1 MSKKAPGVMF
11 YLDLRSTLTLY
22 TDEEKGQLLQASLDY
37 AAVGTIPHFDDR
49 GMRTLWNDMKA
60 KIDRDQAKYIK
71 TITDRQYGAY
81 CKYCKDKSIEPMS
94 KEDWL
99 QITKAEQ
106 ESSDEDDAH
115 ARTSMHKHAQANLE
129 NGVHANCIGI
139 GIGSGSESLEEGLS
153 KSEEIEGISNTGGF
167 IPPSLEEVEAYI
179 KEKGYSID
187 PEYFWNYYGSI
198 GWVQSDGT
206 PLIKWKMECSRW
218 QKSENAADPSGC
230 KSVPDTGGFVP
241 PSFDEVSEYINE
253 KGYTVLPQLFWNFY
267 ESMRWKHTDG
277 TPVTDW
283 KMELSE
289 WQEGKG
295 L

>member
-37 AAVGTIPHFDDR
+37 AAIGTIPHFDDR
-49 GMRTLWNDMKA
+49 GMRTLWNDMKE
-60 KIDRDQAKYIK
+60 KIDRDQEKYAKKIID
-71 TITDRQYGAY
+71 TRYGAY
-81 CKYCKDKSIEPMS
+81 KKNCEDKHIEPLS

-99 QITKAEQ
+99 LTIKADQ
-106 ESSDEDDAH
+106 ESSDEDDAQ
-115 ARTSMHKHAQANLE
+115 ARTSVQEHAGADLE
-129 NGVHANCIGI
+129 NDVHANCIGI
-139 GIGSGSESLEEGLS
+139 GSGSGSLEEGLS

-187 PEYFWNYYGSI
+187 PEYFWNFYRSI
-198 GWVQSDGT
+198 GWEVDGE
-206 PLIKWKMECSRW
+206 PLTKWKMECWRW

-230 KSVPDTGGFVP
+230 QSVADSVGFIP
-241 PSFDEVSEYINE
+241 PSLEEVESFIKE
-253 KGYTVLPQLFWNFY
+253 KGYQAIPQVFLQMC
-267 ESMRWKHTDG
+267 ELSHWKHPDG
-277 TPVTDW
+277 TPMINW
-283 KMELSE
+283 KMELSK
-289 WQEGKG
+289 WQARKG

>member
-37 AAVGTIPHFDDR
+37 AAIGTIPHFDDR
-49 GMRTLWNDMKA
+49 GMRTLWNDMKE
-60 KIDRDQAKYIK
+60 KIDRDQEKYAKKIID
-71 TITDRQYGAY
+71 TRYGAY
-81 CKYCKDKSIEPMS
+81 KKNCEDKHIEPLS
-94 KEDWL
+94 KEEWL
-99 QITKAEQ
+99 LTIKADQ

-115 ARTSMHKHAQANLE
+115 ARTSMQEHAGADLE
-129 NGVHANCIGI
+129 NGVHANCI

-179 KEKGYSID
+179 KEKGYSIN
-187 PEYFWNYYGSI
+187 PEYFWNYYSSI
-198 GWVQSDGT
+198 GWEVDGE
-206 PLIKWKMECSRW
+206 PLTKWKMECWRW

-253 KGYTVLPQLFWNFY
+253 KGYTVKPELFWNFHTAN
-267 ESMRWKHTDG
+267 RWKRFDK

-283 KMELSE
+283 KMELSK